1 MRTPRNARRSR
12 RRKKNSRHGYGLNK
26 QCFATRRAV
35 PQPPGVRALPCHT
48 ACLVLTGTDHMHL
61 RTTKEPVVRTLIEAD
76 KKNLRDQ
83 LEEKKALLDRIQNS
97 VKDETG
103 KGHFVVTS
111 EQRAEFQK
119 ALAEVKEIRGHL
131 NAWGEYE
138 ELDSYLNSPAPNAGG
153 SLVVPQQRALAA
165 PQTKSIGQRFI
176 ESKAFQDR
184 GPDGV
189 MRAAFILDE
198 DLTSLERKDIYTAAG
213 GTRTRFSFGQ
223 TQTEQPVI
231 RPYRTDRVRDL
242 FPVAG
247 TSANL
252 IEYLRVL
259 GYLDGVNNARTV
271 PEREGTAPNQV
282 FGLKPHT
289 SLAFAPASAPVRTIA
304 HYEVAHRN
312 TLNDMPML
320 RSIIDNE
327 LLYGLR
333 LVEDDQILNGDGNGE
348 NLLGIL
354 ETPGIQEYPGPGL
367 GWGQAGTPVLAE
379 DTVVDAVRRAATR
392 VMLAYYSPTGVVV
405 HPFDW
410 ERMETIKDANGNYIL
425 ALNVAVGAEKRIWQM
440 PVVASPAMTQGTA
453 LTGAFGLGA
462 KVYDREQ
469 SNIRVAEQH
478 SDFFIRN
485 AVAIL
490 AEQRLALTVSRP
502 ESFVKINLTTGVDS
516 S

>member
-1 MRTPRNARRSR
+1 MS
-12 RRKKNSRHGYGLNK
+12 
-26 QCFATRRAV
+26 
-35 PQPPGVRALPCHT
+35 
-48 ACLVLTGTDHMHL
+48 
-61 RTTKEPVVRTLIEAD
+61 PVIEAD
-76 KKNLRDQ
+76 KANLRKA
-83 LEEKKALLDRIQNS
+83 LAEKKALLDRIQNS

-103 KGHFVVTS
+103 KGHYVVTN
-111 EQRAEFQK
+111 EQRKEFQD

-131 NAWGEYE
+131 KAWGEYE
-138 ELDSYLNSPAPNAGG
+138 ELDAYLNAPAPQAGG
-153 SLVVPQQRALAA
+153 SLAVPQQIGLST
-165 PQTKSIGQRFI
+165 PQFKTLGERFV
-176 ESKAFQDR
+176 ESKAFKDR
-184 GPDGV
+184 GPNGV
-189 MRAAFILDE
+189 MNAAFELNE
-198 DLTSLERKDIYTAAG
+198 DLTALERKDIYTAAG
-213 GTRTRFSFGQ
+213 GTMTRFAFGR
-223 TQTEQPVI
+223 TQTETPVQ

-247 TSANL
+247 TNANL

-259 GYLDGVNNARTV
+259 GYLDGANNARPV

-289 SLAFAPASAPVRTIA
+289 SLAFQPASAPVRTIA

-312 TLNDMPML
+312 TLSDEPML

-333 LVEDDQILNGDGNGE
+333 LVEDDQLLNGDGTGE

-367 GWGQAGTPVLAE
+367 GWGQTGTPVLAE

-440 PVVASPAMTQGTA
+440 PVIASPAMTQGTA

-485 AVAIL
+485 AIAIL

-502 ESFVKINLTTGVDS
+502 ESFVKINLTEGIDDGTP
-516 S
+516 